1 MTAAPQLTYRGHWAG
16 PLPGLAGWYMVPA
29 LGVHFRLD
37 GRGES
42 LRSEVWQRR
51 DGTARAELWAQ
62 DVSGQE
68 LVWSQEY
75 HRGDLGWAPYRDVM
89 AAAAAYLAA
98 Q

>member
-1 MTAAPQLTYRGHWAG
+1 
-16 PLPGLAGWYMVPA
+16 MVPA

-62 DVSGQE
+62 DGSGQE
-68 LVWSQEY
+68 LAWSQEY
-75 HRGDLGWAPYRDVM
+75 HRGDLGWAPTAM
-89 AAAAAYLAA
+89 
-98 Q
+98 